1 MFEAFSQADSST
13 SRKYGGT
20 GLGLAISR
28 RLVALMGGDLRVESA
43 LGQGA
48 CFRFSA
54 WFGLD
59 GGTPPA
65 MPRPDG
71 IERVLVADDNASS
84 REALARALE
93 GHGWEVDRAA
103 TGAEALAL
111 LRAARRYDLAFI
123 DSVMPDLDGAS
134 VLAFARADRAIP
146 MPRCALLAA
155 DPERERLD
163 ALAADL
169 RVDAVLAKP
178 FTPGALDEVLAE
190 MSNGAVPATAPL
202 STPLGGRLAG
212 LRVLVVEDNLLNQEV
227 ANYVL
232 QHAGA
237 GVDFA
242 GNGQLAVSMLAE
254 GTQHYDAVLMDLQ
267 MPVMDGFEATSA
279 IRAMGFKDLPI
290 LAMTANAMEED
301 RRRALQAGMD
311 DYLAKPIDV
320 DELVSVL
327 RRLTGRA
334 DAAPGD
340 ASGGTAA
347 EPQPALSAPLLPGML
362 PGIDLKA
369 TLPRFGGS
377 FAGFA
382 AVFKR
387 FEHSQG
393 GVIAEVRALL
403 ADGDR
408 VRAGQLIHRLRGV
421 AANLGATEVASQA
434 LDLEQALRGED
445 EAALALRLARLDTAL
460 ATVLQAARDLPA
472 EASDPAPDCEL
483 VEDEMEQRTLHDA
496 LAHLRDLL
504 QNNNMKAM
512 AQFESL
518 RPSLARLAPGAVAP
532 LADAV
537 ATLRFDAAAAL
548 VERVAGNLWNKE
560 EG

>member
-1 MFEAFSQADSST
+1 
-13 SRKYGGT
+13 
-20 GLGLAISR
+20 
-28 RLVALMGGDLRVESA
+28 MGGDLQVESA
-43 LGQGA
+43 PGAGA

-54 WFGLD
+54 WFGVD
-59 GGTPPA
+59 AAAAPAPPLPEHVA
-65 MPRPDG
+65 
-71 IERVLVADDNASS
+71 RVLVADDNASS

-93 GHGWEVDRAA
+93 GHGWEVDRVA
-103 TGAEALAL
+103 TGAEALSL
-111 LRAARRYDLAFI
+111 LRGARRYDLAFI

-155 DPERERLD
+155 DPERERLE
-163 ALAADL
+163 AISADL

-178 FTPGALDEVLAE
+178 FTPGALAEALAE
-190 MSNGAVPATAPL
+190 MANGGVPAPPPPTGSLA
-202 STPLGGRLAG
+202 GRLAG

-237 GVDFA
+237 AVDFA
-242 GNGQLAVSMLAE
+242 GNGRLAVSMLAE

-267 MPVMDGFEATSA
+267 MPVMDGFEAAAA
-279 IRAMGFKDLPI
+279 IRAMGFTDLPI
-290 LAMTANAMEED
+290 LAMTANAMEDD
-301 RRRALQAGMD
+301 RRRALQSGMD
-311 DYLAKPIDV
+311 GYLAKPIDV
-320 DELVSVL
+320 DELVGAL

-334 DAAPGD
+334 GAAGDEAGSGD
-340 ASGGTAA
+340 ADDGATGGAA
-347 EPQPALSAPLLPGML
+347 ALLPGML

-387 FEHSQG
+387 FESSQG
-393 GVIAEVRALL
+393 GVVAEVRALL

-445 EAALALRLARLDTAL
+445 EAALALRLARLEAAL
-460 ATVLQAARDLPA
+460 ATVLQAARELPA
-472 EASDPAPDCEL
+472 EPSDPAPDGEL
-483 VEDEMEQRTLHDA
+483 AEDEMEQRTLQDA

-518 RPSLARLAPGAVAP
+518 RPALARMAPDAVAP

-537 ATLRFDAAAAL
+537 ATLRFEAAAAL
-548 VERVAGNLWNKE
+548 VEQIAGNR
-560 EG
+560 